1 MRPLAS
7 IIAIGIAG
15 VVFSNAVAQ
24 PEYYT
29 LEAGS
34 YHCATAEPLE
44 NEDEFL
50 AQYRECAKVEQDWWL
65 IAPPETAEPGV
76 VRIDMGGRF
85 GVRYARAENVV
96 LDVARPDTNTE

>member
-1 MRPLAS
+1 MRLLAN
-7 IIAIGIAG
+7 IIAFGLAAAAFG
-15 VVFSNAVAQ
+15 NAVAQ
-24 PEYYT
+24 SEYYT

-34 YHCATAEPLE
+34 YHCAMAEPLE

-50 AQYRECAKVEQDWWL
+50 AQYRECAKVDQDWWL
-65 IAPPETAEPGV
+65 IARPETVEPGV

-96 LDVARPDTNTE
+96 LEPARPD